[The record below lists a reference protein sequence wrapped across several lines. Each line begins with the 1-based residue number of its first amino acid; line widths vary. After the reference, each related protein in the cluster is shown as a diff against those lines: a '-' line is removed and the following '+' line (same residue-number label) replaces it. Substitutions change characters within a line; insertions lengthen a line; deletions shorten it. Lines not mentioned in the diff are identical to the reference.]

1 MIEKKV
7 SEVEDRLIEIP
18 NLKKKIKRK
27 RKLGFRNLWEH
38 SKKSNTCVTINSQ
51 REERESTG

>member
-27 RKLGFRNLWEH
+27 LGFRNLWEH
-38 SKKSNTCVTINSQ
+38 SKKSNICVTINSQ